1 MEKFAKTTLPV
12 SLYLASGSRESAKRI
27 SKKIGDN
34 AYRYITKFANFN
46 EPNLFNIPNN
56 NGALSKTPIN
66 QLFNKIINLNSLN
79 TLKDFDNY
87 IGEVNK
93 RIINKGLFIACCE
106 TGELVRKDIFLRF
119 KFPLNYISYTSYFTY
134 HRIFP
139 KLLIL
144 RKIHQLFRK
153 GKSIA
158 MSKVELFG
166 RLYYSGFEL
175 ISEKEIGRLNYF
187 VAQKTKAPCTDKCP
201 SYYPIIKLK
210 RLGKNGKKI
219 DVYKFRTMHPYS
231 EYLQAYIYQ
240 LNNLDKG
247 GKIRDDFRVSHLGT
261 FMRKIWIDE
270 IPMVYNL
277 IKGDL
282 KLFGVR
288 PISEQ
293 YYNLYTEELKE
304 LRKKH
309 KPGLIP
315 PFYADLPKNID
326 EIIESEKKY
335 LLEYEKKPFRTDF
348 KYLLKALFNI
358 IIKGNFS
365 K

>member
-1 MEKFAKTTLPV
+1 M
-12 SLYLASGSRESAKRI
+12 
-27 SKKIGDN
+27 
-34 AYRYITKFANFN
+34 
-46 EPNLFNIPNN
+46 FNIPNN
-56 NGALSKTPIN
+56 NGALAKQSVNHP
-66 QLFNKIINLNSLN
+66 FNKIINLNSLN
-79 TLKDFDNY
+79 SLKDFDNY
-87 IGEVNK
+87 IREVNK
-93 RIINKGLFIACCE
+93 RIIDKGLFIACCE
-106 TGELVRKDIFLRF
+106 TGELVKKDIFLRL
-119 KFPLNYISYTSYFTY
+119 KFPLNHILFTTYFIY

-144 RKIHQLFRK
+144 NKIHKFFSK

-166 RLYYSGFEL
+166 RLYYCGFEL
-175 ISEKEIGRLNYF
+175 LSEKEIGKLNYF
-187 VAQKTKAPCTDKCP
+187 VVQKVKAPSIDKCP
-201 SYYPIIKLK
+201 SYYPLIKLK

-231 EYLQAYIYQ
+231 EYLQDYIYKQ
-240 LNNLDKG
+240 NNLDTG
-247 GKIRDDFRVSHLGT
+247 GKIKDDFRVSHIGT

-270 IPMVYNL
+270 IPMLYNL
-277 IKGDL
+277 FKGDL

-293 YYNLYTEELKE
+293 YYNLYTEELKQ

-335 LLEYEKKPFRTDF
+335 LLEYEKKPLRTDC
-348 KYLLKALFNI
+348 K
-358 IIKGNFS
+358 
-365 K
+365 